1 MHSWV
6 YCVDGTACGATRY
19 NPRFALLAQL
29 AEQLTLNQRVVGS
42 NPTQGINA
50 PWRSGSWIPISLS
63 PDLAEPCIDRR
74 ICHLS
79 LL

>member
-6 YCVDGTACGATRY
+6 YCVDVTACEASGY

-42 NPTQGINA
+42 SPTQGIFRLHA
-50 PWRSGSWIPISLS
+50 IRVEPDSIEIETEPPESG
-63 PDLAEPCIDRR
+63 
-74 ICHLS
+74 
-79 LL
+79 